1 MFACFQKKSQA
12 SRVAPFVSFYFEERS
27 KLKTARKA
35 YRRASAT
42 QARLERNGSSK
53 LFKAREESNKFEM
66 MYRMAVVRLEE
77 ARNALLYAEE
87 KCHKVN

>member
-35 YRRASAT
+35 YRRASAI
-42 QARLERNGSSK
+42 QVKLERNGSYKS
-53 LFKAREESNKFEM
+53 FKARQESNKFEM
-66 MYRMAVVRLEE
+66 VYRMAVIRLEE
-77 ARNALLYAEE
+77 ARTALLYAEE
-87 KCHKVN
+87 KCHKVH